1 MHNNNFPFS
10 FLTGLP
16 NETFID
22 IKFDAVKAL
31 NPTSFVT
38 WDVTS
43 ITLRYT

>member
-10 FLTGLP
+10 FLTGLS

-22 IKFDAVKAL
+22 IKFYAVKAL
-31 NPTSFVT
+31 NQTSIVT

-43 ITLRYT
+43 ITLRDT